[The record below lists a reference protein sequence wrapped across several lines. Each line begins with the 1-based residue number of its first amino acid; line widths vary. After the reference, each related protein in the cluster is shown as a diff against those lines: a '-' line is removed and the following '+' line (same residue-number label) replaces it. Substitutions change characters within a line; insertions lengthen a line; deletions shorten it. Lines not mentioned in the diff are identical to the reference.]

1 MRCAPEP
8 ITWLDEG
15 DLRLYLGSCIDV
27 MPFLDPVDAVVTDPP
42 YGVTSL
48 GWDVPVRDWIDLLPL
63 KPSGSV
69 WIFGSMRSLMAL
81 DVPPGWTMAEDIV
94 WEKHN
99 GSGATADRF
108 RRVHE
113 HAVRLYRGR
122 WSDVYSVPPTTPDA
136 RRRTVRRKER
146 PPHWGEIAGSTY
158 ASEDGGPRLM
168 RSVIQVRSMHG
179 TAIHPTQKPTGIL
192 RPLIEEACPPDGV
205 VLDPF
210 AGSGSTLV
218 AARECGRRGV
228 GIEIDPE
235 YASLLSGRLKQL
247 TLGHP
252 A

>member
-1 MRCAPEP
+1 VSVY
-8 ITWLDEG
+8 LDDG
-15 DLRLYLGSCIDV
+15 DVTLHLGDCREV
-27 MPFLDPVDAVVTDPP
+27 MPLLEPVDAVVTDPP

-48 GWDVPVRDWIDLLPL
+48 GWDVPVRAWIDLLPL

-69 WIFGSMRSLMAL
+69 WIFGSMRSLL
-81 DVPPGWTMAEDIV
+81 DLDIPRGWTVAEDIV

-99 GSGATADRF
+99 GSGSAADRF

-122 WSDVYSVPPTTPDA
+122 WSDVYSVPPTTADA

-158 ASEDGGPRLM
+158 ASEDCGSRLM

-179 TAIHPTQKPTGIL
+179 SAVHPTQKPTGIL
-192 RPLIEEACPPDGV
+192 RPLIEESCPPGGV

-210 AGSGSTLV
+210 AGSGSTLL

-235 YASLLSGRLKQL
+235 YAALLEPRLAQISLLG
-247 TLGHP
+247 G
-252 A
+252 AA

>member
-1 MRCAPEP
+1 MVPF
-8 ITWLDEG
+8 LVDDG
-15 DLRLYLGSCIDV
+15 DLTLHLGDCREV
-27 MPFLDPVDAVVTDPP
+27 MPHLEPVDAVVTDPP

-69 WIFGSMRSLMAL
+69 WIFGSMRSLMDL
-81 DVPPGWTMAEDIV
+81 DIPRGWTMAEDIV

-99 GSGATADRF
+99 GSGAATDRF

-122 WSDVYSVPPTTPDA
+122 WSDVYSVPPVTMDA
-136 RRRTVRRKER
+136 KRRTVKGNG
-146 PPHWGEIAGSTY
+146 PPHWGDIGRSSYT
-158 ASEDGGPRLM
+158 SEDGGPRLM
-168 RSVIQVRSMHG
+168 RSVIAVRSMHHS
-179 TAIHPTQKPTGIL
+179 AVHPTQKPTGIL
-192 RPLIEEACPPDGV
+192 RPLIEEACPPGGV

-218 AARECGRRGV
+218 AARECGRRAV

-235 YASLLSGRLKQL
+235 YAGLLAPRLAQLSLLG
-247 TLGHP
+247 G
-252 A
+252 AA